1 MHVDWLANS
10 VWKIS
15 LTRKDIN
22 REALKKVVRFEEQ
35 LAGEGFDIE
44 KQQLLRRRPY
54 DYEKIQKK
62 FFKKNKQTN
71 KQNKPG
77 IA

>member
-1 MHVDWLANS
+1 MIVLENQSNQKRCKQRS
-10 VWKIS
+10 V
-15 LTRKDIN
+15 
-22 REALKKVVRFEEQ
+22 EKVVRFEEQ
-35 LAGEGFDIE
+35 LAGEDFDIE
-44 KQQLLRRRPY
+44 KQQLLRRRLY

-62 FFKKNKQTN
+62 FVKKNKQTN